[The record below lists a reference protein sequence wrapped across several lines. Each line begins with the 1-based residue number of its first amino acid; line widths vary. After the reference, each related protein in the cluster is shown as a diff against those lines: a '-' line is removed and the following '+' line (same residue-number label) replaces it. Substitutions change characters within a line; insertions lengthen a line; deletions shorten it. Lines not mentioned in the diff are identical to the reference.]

1 MRPVTFLPASK
12 PCGSSEAP
20 LLRSLGALAVDHR
33 RRWARLAP
41 FPVAYRHIER
51 VVDALERAVPVPQH
65 EVVMCRRL
73 RRQVLGQ
80 RRPLA
85 ARPKNIEDPVEHLAD
100 VHVARP
106 TAAPAGSLARSAPTP
121 HPSDRSGNASRAVQR
136 LAGVQASTSRTPPE
150 CFGCPT
156 MNHKRLIRFNNFL
169 DRLLE
174 RSRGLSAPPHLRVQD
189 SRPETSTR
197 PRPRIGSGCGVQH
210 LGWSMQA
217 QNRASTA

>member
-1 MRPVTFLPASK
+1 MTLNNRPSVSTRMWRLRPVTFLPASK

-20 LLRSLGALAVDHR
+20 FLRSLGALAVDHR

-121 HPSDRSGNASRAVQR
+121 HPSDRSGNASRAVRR

-169 DRLLE
+169 DRLLDK
-174 RSRGLSAPPHLRVQD
+174 LLFSAAWKGAFPL
-189 SRPETSTR
+189 
-197 PRPRIGSGCGVQH
+197 
-210 LGWSMQA
+210 
-217 QNRASTA
+217 

>member
-1 MRPVTFLPASK
+1 MDDDAQQQAECIDEDVALAPRDLLARIEALRVERSPPF
-12 PCGSSEAP
+12 CAP
-20 LLRSLGALAVDHR
+20 LALWLSITAADG
-33 RRWARLAP
+33 LASRP
-41 FPVAYRHIER
+41 SRVAYRHIER

-121 HPSDRSGNASRAVQR
+121 HPSDRSGNASRAVRR

-156 MNHKRLIRFNNFL
+156 MNRQTTHPIQQL
-169 DRLLE
+169 
-174 RSRGLSAPPHLRVQD
+174 AW
-189 SRPETSTR
+189 
-197 PRPRIGSGCGVQH
+197 IGSNSFRG
-210 LGWSMQA
+210 QA
-217 QNRASTA
+217 VSSEYRRG